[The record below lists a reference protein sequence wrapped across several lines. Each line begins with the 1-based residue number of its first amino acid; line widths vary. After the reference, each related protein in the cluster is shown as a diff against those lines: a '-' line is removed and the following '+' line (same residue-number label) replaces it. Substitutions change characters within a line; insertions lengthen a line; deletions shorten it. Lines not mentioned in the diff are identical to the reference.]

1 MLRQL
6 VAGVLASLY
15 LFGVGGATAATWPAG
30 LLAGSNGQAAA
41 TGAPSA
47 PTGATSACTST
58 VGSTVNVTWSL
69 VARATSY
76 DIWQSQT
83 SATSGFTLVAT
94 GVSATTWTSGS
105 LATGSYWFEVSA
117 RTGANWT
124 GPTSTATAKRTIS
137 VTLCT

>member
-47 PTGATSACTST
+47 PTGATSACTSP

-69 VARATSY
+69 AARATSY

-124 GPTSTATAKRTIS
+124 GPTSTATAKRTIT

>member
-15 LFGVGGATAATWPAG
+15 LFGVGGATAATWTAG

-47 PTGATSACTST
+47 PTGATAACTST
-58 VGSTVNVTWSL
+58 VGSTVNVTWNP

-94 GVSATTWTSGS
+94 SVTAAAWTSGS

-124 GPTSTATAKRTIS
+124 GPTSTATAKRTIT
-137 VTLCT
+137 VALCT